1 MRTLAP
7 VISRFYLEP
16 SGQTS
21 AALFFV
27 YGVFKTM
34 PKKPTEPLPCKVFDD
49 CQHSAETD
57 AWLYKYAASFWDNYV
72 NFRELA
78 KSDGNKF
85 YHSMRDYYGNGVSVV
100 GFLRSQLKSTKGLF
114 NNGDRKTTTSGGGFP
129 YEGITQNHS
138 AENRETD

>member
-1 MRTLAP
+1 MRNLAP
-7 VISRFYLEP
+7 VISRFNLEP
-16 SGQTS
+16 SGSTS

-27 YGVFKTM
+27 YGVFYTM
-34 PKKPTEPLPCKVFDD
+34 PKKPSEPLPCKVFDD
-49 CQHSAETD
+49 CQQSADTD

-114 NNGDRKTTTSGGGFP
+114 NNGDRKTTTSGGRFLN
-129 YEGITQNHS
+129 EGSTPNDRT
-138 AENRETD
+138 ENPETD